1 MENIPVFGETV
12 LLKLQKI
19 INHAGGIIL
28 QNDVAFTVPEQL
40 LNRDKSPRSIWQSV
54 TEDHH
59 SNLGVFAPFMHTY
72 HYDVS
77 IFAMEPEPDQDEKE
91 VHLIAE
97 YHINYEHHT
106 MGSNGVCA
114 VNVADIRLRITDEHI
129 GADWIVRES
138 HGDQSGAIARE
149 RMW

>member
-1 MENIPVFGETV
+1 MENISVFNETV

-19 INHAGGIIL
+19 INSAGGIIL

-40 LNRDKSPRSIWQSV
+40 KTRSGEPRNIWQSV
-54 TEDHH
+54 TEDR
-59 SNLGVFAPFMHTY
+59 NLGVFAPFMHTY

-77 IFAMEPEPDQDEKE
+77 IYAVEPEPDQDGKE
-91 VHLIAE
+91 IHLIAE
-97 YHINYEHHT
+97 YSISYQHHS
-106 MGSNGVCA
+106 MGSNGVRA
-114 VNVADIRLRITDEHI
+114 ANVADIRLRITDEHI
-129 GADWIVRES
+129 GVDWIVRES